1 MATFTI
7 RNTTDGRNLEVSIKG
22 GGPPQNASLMPGEEQ
37 SFTVDGNQQVQVNE
51 GSPTAQPKR

>member
-1 MATFTI
+1 MASFVV

-37 SFTVDGNQQVQVNE
+37 SFTVDDNQQVQIRE
-51 GSPTAQPKR
+51 GNPTAQPR